1 MTEQLLVQ
9 EERKPEIDKHGRSYS
24 TGRRKQSSARVW
36 VKKGSGKITINGK
49 DAVEY
54 FGRPVL
60 RMIIGQVFDVTNTKG
75 EIDVVCTV
83 KGGGLSGQAGAILH
97 GIARALDKFNPD
109 FHSVLRKGG
118 FLTRD
123 SRSVERKKPGRPK
136 ARKSFQFSK
145 R

>member
-1 MTEQLLVQ
+1 MTEQALK
-9 EERKPEIDKHGRSYS
+9 EERKPAIDKLGRSYG
-24 TGRRKQSSARVW
+24 TGRRKESTARVW
-36 VKKGSGKITINGK
+36 VKKGHGKITVNGK
-49 DAVEY
+49 DIETY

-60 RMIIGQVFDVTNTKG
+60 RMVIGQVFEITKTKN
-75 EIDVVCTV
+75 EIDVECTV

-97 GIARALDKFNPD
+97 GIARALDNFNPE

-123 SRSVERKKPGRPK
+123 SRTVERKKPGRPK